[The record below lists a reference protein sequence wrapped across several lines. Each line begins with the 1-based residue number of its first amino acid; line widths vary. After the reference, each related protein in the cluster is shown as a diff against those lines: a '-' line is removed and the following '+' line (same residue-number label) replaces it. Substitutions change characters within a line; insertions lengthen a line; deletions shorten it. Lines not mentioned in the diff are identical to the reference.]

1 MAKVF
6 IRMGDTALGGE
17 SIWAAFSIAVSDY
30 ARSFRPVITFES
42 HEKKNE
48 FFKAVFH
55 DGTKSGII
63 DTAEA

>member
-30 ARSFRPVITFES
+30 ARSFEPAINFEN
-42 HEKKNE
+42 HEQKIKFINAVFYGEKKE
-48 FFKAVFH
+48 
-55 DGTKSGII
+55 GII